1 MTKKKNE
8 LDVKNIDYDKLAI
21 AIITEWDSD
30 REESGRKELV
40 KGMSYIL
47 SKYQTEEERGIID
60 DMLMTFT
67 GWTLRTLLKKAEAV
81 SDDEVSDNEFWRK
94 GENTMT
100 VERLIN
106 QLKKFNPKAEVRLND
121 HCGTIALFA
130 LATVDDNDLVWIE
143 GKDDIDLGEEI
154 YARFEKASE
163 MQMDE
168 LDFFLDLLDM
178 GITLEDIKECC
189 PDKYEYSKAFMEDH
203 GLI

>member
-40 KGMSYIL
+40 KGMSFIL

-81 SDDEVSDNEFWRK
+81 SDDEVSDNEF
-94 GENTMT
+94 
-100 VERLIN
+100 
-106 QLKKFNPKAEVRLND
+106 
-121 HCGTIALFA
+121 
-130 LATVDDNDLVWIE
+130 
-143 GKDDIDLGEEI
+143 
-154 YARFEKASE
+154 
-163 MQMDE
+163 
-168 LDFFLDLLDM
+168 
-178 GITLEDIKECC
+178 
-189 PDKYEYSKAFMEDH
+189 
-203 GLI
+203 